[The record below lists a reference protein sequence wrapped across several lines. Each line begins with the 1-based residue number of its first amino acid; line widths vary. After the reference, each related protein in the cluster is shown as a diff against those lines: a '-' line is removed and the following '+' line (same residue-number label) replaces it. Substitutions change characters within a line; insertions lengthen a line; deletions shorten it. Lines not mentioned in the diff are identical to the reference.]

1 MLAKAVADEKV
12 YEKNDQIREKRET
25 QNEKLTYLIIIFL
38 ISWIN
43 KRNLL

>member
-12 YEKNDQIREKRET
+12 YEKNDQIHEKRET